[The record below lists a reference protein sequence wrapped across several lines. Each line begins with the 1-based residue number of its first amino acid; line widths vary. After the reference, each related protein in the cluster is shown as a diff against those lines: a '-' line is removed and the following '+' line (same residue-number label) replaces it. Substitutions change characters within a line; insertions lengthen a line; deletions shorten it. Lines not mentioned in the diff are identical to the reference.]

1 MLIKPEQIKRTKTLV
16 KEGNLRNKIKK
27 AQKGNKKVIKVV
39 EELKKAGMKI
49 LRDEEQIIEEGV
61 VIKEG

>member
-1 MLIKPEQIKRTKTLV
+1 MKRTETLV

-49 LRDEEQIIEEGV
+49 LRDEE
-61 VIKEG
+61 

>member
-1 MLIKPEQIKRTKTLV
+1 MKRTETLV

>member
-39 EELKKAGMKI
+39 EELKKAEMKI

>member
-1 MLIKPEQIKRTKTLV
+1 LV

-39 EELKKAGMKI
+39 EELKKAEMKI
-49 LRDEEQIIEEGV
+49 LRDEE
-61 VIKEG
+61 

>member
-27 AQKGNKKVIKVV
+27 TQKGNKKVIKVV